1 MAAYGIREQFSSG
14 GINWTSNDELVQ
26 RDQDEAEAES
36 QRSQDKPEVIGLSG
50 HIRSGFTLAITA
62 KQNQIQEE
70 MLKSLRQRNGVYE
83 ADELQAIKKQG
94 GTQIYMMITD
104 TKCRA
109 LESFLKDIMLP
120 VGDKPFAGES
130 TPIPEVP
137 PEIRQKAKDAL
148 IQEKGSE
155 IAQGIMAEAGMDP
168 EQLKMVLSP
177 EQQLELQDIFNSRM
191 TMEMRE
197 AGPQIEAELLKQ
209 MKEFADTEAEKTAT
223 RVDDDFK
230 EGKWY
235 DAMSEFIEDLSTYPT
250 AFIVGPLYRNRKVQ
264 QWTPIPGTQL
274 SQLQFVEKI
283 VKEYERFDPFD
294 VYPGPA
300 AKNIQDGDLYLRMRY
315 QRADLIAMKG
325 VPGYNDSTI
334 DNVLSLYGKTGFHDF
349 IYSDTEHAN
358 LHDRPQEFT
367 NNSNLIDGVKFF
379 GSVQGLLLRQWG
391 MTQEQIPNP
400 FLEYTVEAISIG
412 QYVIMARLN
421 KHPLGKRGIYSA
433 SYKHKNGTV
442 WGQAPPYLM
451 RDIQKLC
458 NALARAVCNNLAIA
472 SGPQVGVNTDRIPP
486 GTDIQDIYPWKIW
499 PFTNPKVGTTGAS
512 DNPIL
517 FFQPSVIT
525 KELMAVYDY
534 YFKQA
539 SEITGIPAYTSENLR
554 GAGKTARGLA
564 MLRNDAARG
573 IRSVARNI
581 DTGVIVPSVNEHW
594 LALILEDPT
603 IAKGDVKFIA
613 RASDYL
619 VQQEQLE
626 MQRNEVLD
634 RSNNP
639 VDLEIF
645 GLGGRAEIWR
655 ENLRALKMDV
665 SKIVPEK
672 EDMIKN
678 IVQQQVE
685 QIVMILAQALGA
697 DPMELMA
704 IIQGGGQQPG
714 AGAKNVTPRQG
725 ENEPTEPQAAGR
737 LPNV

>member
-1 MAAYGIREQFSSG
+1 MAAYGIREQYSSG
-14 GINWTSNDELVQ
+14 GIGWTSNDELIQ
-26 RDQDEAEAES
+26 RDQDEALAES
-36 QRSQDKPEVIGLSG
+36 QKAQDKPEIVGLSG

-83 ADELQAIKKQG
+83 ADELQAIAQQG
-94 GTQIYMMITD
+94 GTKIYMMITD

-120 VGDKPFAGES
+120 VGDKPFEGES
-130 TPIPEVP
+130 TPIPDVP

-148 IQEKGSE
+148 IQEKGAE
-155 IAQGIMAEAGMDP
+155 IAQGIMEETGMDP

-177 EQQLELQDIFNSRM
+177 EQQMELEDIFNSRM

-209 MKEFADTEAEKTAT
+209 MKEFADTEAQKTAT
-223 RVDDDFK
+223 RIDDDFK
-230 EGKWY
+230 EGRWY

-250 AFIVGPLYRNRKVQ
+250 AFIVGPLYRKRKVQ
-264 QWTPIPGTQL
+264 QWSPIPGTQL
-274 SQLQFVEKI
+274 SQLQFVDKI

-294 VYPGPA
+294 VYPGAA

-315 QRADLIAMKG
+315 QRKDLISMKG
-325 VPGYNDSTI
+325 VPGYDTSTI
-334 DNVLSLYGKTGFHDF
+334 DQVLSLYGSTGFHDF

-358 LHDRPQEFT
+358 LHDRPQEFAD
-367 NNSNLIDGVKFF
+367 NSNLIDGVKFF

-391 MTQEQIPNP
+391 MTPEQIPNP
-400 FLEYTVEAISIG
+400 FLDYNVEAISIG

-421 KHPLGKRGIYSA
+421 KHPLGKRGIFSA

-472 SGPQVGVNTDRIPP
+472 SGPQVGINTDRLPT
-486 GTDIQDIYPWKIW
+486 GADITDIYPWKIW
-499 PFTNPKVGTTGAS
+499 TFTNPKVGSSGAG
-512 DNPIL
+512 DQPL
-517 FFQPSVIT
+517 EFFQPKVIT

-581 DTGVIVPSVNEHW
+581 DVGVIVPSVNEHW

-603 IAKGDVKFIA
+603 IAKGDVKFLA

-704 IIQGGGQQPG
+704 IIQGGVQPG
-714 AGAKNVTPRQG
+714 AGAKNVTPGQG
-725 ENEPTEPQAAGR
+725 GKEPSEPQAAGR
-737 LPNV
+737 LPQV